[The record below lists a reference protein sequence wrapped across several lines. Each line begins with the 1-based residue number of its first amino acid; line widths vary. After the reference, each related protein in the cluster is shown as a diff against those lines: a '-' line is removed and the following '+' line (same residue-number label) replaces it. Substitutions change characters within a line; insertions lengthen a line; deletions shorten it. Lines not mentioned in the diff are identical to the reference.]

1 MQDSQLATVDN
12 QEQNNLPAVVS
23 NQSLISNEMI
33 FTIQLLAPIYYHA
46 RSYGYASEA
55 QAAMVMLK
63 AVGLGFPPTSAPDI
77 FDIMPD
83 GKPALRTKGAN
94 ALIQR
99 SGIIRVEVEDGK
111 DYCRVTMTR
120 LDNGYSESIKYT
132 DEEAKESRLIK
143 DGKDNSAWSRFP
155 VDMRYNRA
163 FARCARRVAPDI
175 IGGMPLTA
183 ELEEL
188 RESRSQ
194 LPKPSECDH
203 FAAVQGDV
211 TCPTCG
217 AKL

>member
-1 MQDSQLATVDN
+1 
-12 QEQNNLPAVVS
+12 
-23 NQSLISNEMI
+23 
-33 FTIQLLAPIYYHA
+33 
-46 RSYGYASEA
+46 
-55 QAAMVMLK
+55 MVMLK
-63 AVGLGFPPTSAPDI
+63 AAGLGIPPTSAPDF

-120 LDNGYSESIKYT
+120 LDNGYRESVIYT
-132 DEEAKESRLIK
+132 DEEARQSHLIK
-143 DGKDNSAWSRFP
+143 DGKENSAWNRFP

-175 IGGMPLTA
+175 IGGMPLTT

-188 RESRSQ
+188 RDSRSRR
-194 LPKPSECDH
+194 PAPDECDH
-203 FAAVQGDV
+203 FAAVAGDV
-211 TCPTCG
+211 ACPTCG
-217 AKL
+217 EVLK